1 MKKSVISFTTTIAVL
16 FTLGACGSPEPT
28 DPAQGEDEAG
38 ADESSEY
45 PPAPEDPV
53 EFAKF
58 VVENMSTRGEH
69 GAADFLKHYGS
80 DWFQGELQETDDDI
94 GIGSYVYGDGFVSM
108 YNQDCAIKGEPTVKD
123 VELPWNK
130 SERTELSTAV
140 YGHISCTGE
149 YDAWRKEQIKK
160 DKHNITAHEEEFSV
174 VISPD
179 NEIDDFSWSQVSWM
193 PAD

>member
-16 FTLGACGSPEPT
+16 FALGACGSPEPT

-69 GAADFLKHYGS
+69 GAADFLMHYGS
-80 DWFQGELQETDDDI
+80 SWFHAELQEKDDDI
-94 GIGSYVYGDGFVSM
+94 GIGSYVYGGDFVSM
-108 YNQDCAIKGEPTVKD
+108 YNQDCTLKGEPEVKET
-123 VELPWNK
+123 ELPWNK
-130 SERTELSTAV
+130 QDRTERSTAV
-140 YGHISCTGE
+140 FGNISCTGE
-149 YDAWRKEQIKK
+149 YDAYKKKK
-160 DKHNITAHEEEFSV
+160 DKEPDYSESTGEEYTV

-179 NEIDDFSWSQVSWM
+179 NTIDDFSWSRLSWTLR
-193 PAD
+193 